1 MAFWPVFPTVGLR
14 TQHCLFSTKST
25 DFSASID
32 SVILTPSHR
41 QNSPSVNPFMD
52 ADCFH
57 TDALKTVYV
66 LL

>member
-14 TQHCLFSTKST
+14 TQHCLFSIKST
-25 DFSASID
+25 GFSASID
-32 SVILTPSHR
+32 SAILMPFHR

-57 TDALKTVYV
+57 IAAIKTAYV